1 MGNVHHLH
9 MVESGLVDFAVVAGL
24 QKSLGIDRY
33 HELADAIIFELTYKI
48 SRLSKAAVLN
58 DGPKVS
64 QIASEIRAIAAKI
77 GMSSVIDVTTAALEA
92 SSRGDTTALGALN
105 ARLVRIAEGS
115 LFLLVQIDEQAP

>member
-9 MVESGLVDFAVVAGL
+9 MVESGLVDFAVVAEL

-33 HELADAIIFELTYKI
+33 HELADEIIFELTYKI
-48 SRLSKAAVLN
+48 SRFSKAAVLN
-58 DGPKVS
+58 DGQKVS